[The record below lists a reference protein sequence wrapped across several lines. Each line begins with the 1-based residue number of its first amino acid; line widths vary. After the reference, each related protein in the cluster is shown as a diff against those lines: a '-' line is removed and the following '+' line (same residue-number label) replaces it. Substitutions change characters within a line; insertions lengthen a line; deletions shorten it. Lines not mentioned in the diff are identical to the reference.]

1 MDSLL
6 RVEGGDESLID
17 RIKANRKFQEYLLQ
31 HDPDHPLRAV
41 GEYAEQ
47 RQVEEAVPEA
57 HRRAEMEL
65 ALCHKKR
72 MLELEFEEKQLE
84 LAAKRARLEQDALSA
99 QEGREA
105 AKQKARLEE
114 ARIQQENEA
123 LAAQHKS
130 TTQQK
135 QEEVHEEFR
144 RQRAVTISSN
154 LEALRTLRPERG
166 TAPMSPRSARGG

>member
-1 MDSLL
+1 L
-6 RVEGGDESLID
+6 EGGDESLID

-84 LAAKRARLEQDALSA
+84 LAAKRARLEQDALTA
-99 QEGREA
+99 QEGHEA
-105 AKQKARLEE
+105 SQQALETAKQKARLEE
-114 ARIQQENEA
+114 ARMQQENEA
-123 LAAQHKS
+123 LAAQHKA

-166 TAPMSPRSARGG
+166 TAPMSG